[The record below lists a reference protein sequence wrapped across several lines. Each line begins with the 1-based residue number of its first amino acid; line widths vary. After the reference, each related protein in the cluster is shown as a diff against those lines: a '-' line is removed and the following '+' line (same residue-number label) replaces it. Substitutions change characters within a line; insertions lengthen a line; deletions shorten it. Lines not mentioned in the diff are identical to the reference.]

1 MFNLPVLMPKP
12 LTSKTWLLTLTIYFV
27 IALAA
32 VMITPWFGAVKIN
45 IANVLQNLF
54 SDNESVNS
62 MIFFRQR
69 VPRVL
74 LGFCVGASLGL
85 AGAAFQVLLR
95 NSLATPYTLGIAS
108 AGTLCAALSFVFP
121 GLAFSIGPFSTTYIL
136 AFAGSTLAA
145 IFIMLL
151 ARRAGNTSTN
161 TLILAGV
168 AVNLFCGAA
177 LLFLRFISDPQHLVA
192 IDRWVMG
199 GIITIG
205 YSESISIFIFLI
217 IAGFL
222 LMINSHSLNQMAF
235 GEALAGSR
243 GVNTK
248 KLFLTT
254 LGAGVIL
261 TTAAVAVAGPI
272 GFVGLVIPHGVRIIS
287 GNDQRIVLPAS
298 ALASGALLVICDA
311 FARTIVSPTEI
322 PVGIITAFLGAP
334 IFMMLLI
341 KRLNK

>member
-1 MFNLPVLMPKP
+1 MTKP
-12 LTSKTWLLTLTIYFV
+12 LTFKNWILTLTIYVV
-27 IALAA
+27 IAGVALA
-32 VMITPWFGAVKIN
+32 ITPWFGAVKIN
-45 IANVLQNLF
+45 VANVLQNLF
-54 SDNESVNS
+54 SDNESINS
-62 MIFFRQR
+62 IIFFRQR

-121 GLAFSIGPFSTTYIL
+121 GLAFSVGPFSTTYLL

-177 LLFLRFISDPQHLVA
+177 LLFLRFIADPQHLVA

-217 IAGFL
+217 IAGFF

-248 KLFLTT
+248 RLFLTT

-261 TTAAVAVAGPI
+261 TTSAVAVAGPI
-272 GFVGLVIPHGVRIIS
+272 GFVGLVIPHGVRILS

-334 IFMMLLI
+334 IFVILLI

>member
-1 MFNLPVLMPKP
+1 MTKP
-12 LTSKTWLLTLTIYFV
+12 LTFKNWILTLTIYVV
-27 IALAA
+27 IAGVALA
-32 VMITPWFGAVKIN
+32 ITPWFGAVKIN
-45 IANVLQNLF
+45 VANVLQNLF
-54 SDNESVNS
+54 SDNESINS
-62 MIFFRQR
+62 IIFFRQR

-121 GLAFSIGPFSTTYIL
+121 GLAFSVGPFSTTYLL

-177 LLFLRFISDPQHLVA
+177 LLFLRFIADPQHLVA

-217 IAGFL
+217 IAGFF

-261 TTAAVAVAGPI
+261 TTSAVAVAGPI
-272 GFVGLVIPHGVRIIS
+272 GFVGLVIPHGVRILS

-334 IFMMLLI
+334 IFMILLI

>member
-1 MFNLPVLMPKP
+1 MTKP
-12 LTSKTWLLTLTIYFV
+12 LTSKDWILTLAIYFV
-27 IALAA
+27 IAAVALAVA
-32 VMITPWFGAVKIN
+32 PWFGAVKIN
-45 IANVLQNLF
+45 VANVLQNLF
-54 SDNESVNS
+54 SDNESINS
-62 MIFFRQR
+62 IIFFRQR

-121 GLAFSIGPFSTTYIL
+121 GLAFSVGPFSTTYLL
-136 AFAGSTLAA
+136 AFAGSTIAA

-177 LLFLRFISDPQHLVA
+177 LLFLRFIADPQHLVA

-217 IAGFL
+217 IAGFF

-248 KLFLTT
+248 KLFFTT

-261 TTAAVAVAGPI
+261 TTSAVAVAGPI
-272 GFVGLVIPHGVRIIS
+272 GFVGLVIPHGVRILS

-334 IFMMLLI
+334 IFMILLI

>member
-1 MFNLPVLMPKP
+1 VRQRP
-12 LTSKTWLLTLTIYFV
+12 LTLRNWLFTIAIYFIIAV
-27 IALAA
+27 IALA
-32 VMITPWFGAVKIN
+32 VTPWFGAVKIN
-45 IANVLQNLF
+45 VAGVLQNIF
-54 SDNESVNS
+54 SDDESIHS

-74 LGFCVGASLGL
+74 LGFCVGAALGV

-121 GLAFSIGPFSTTYIL
+121 TLAFSIGPFSTTYLL

-177 LLFLRFISDPQHLVA
+177 LLFLRFLADPHHLVA
-192 IDRWVMG
+192 SDRWVMG

-205 YSESISIFIFLI
+205 YSELISILIFLV
-217 IAGFL
+217 IAGFFL
-222 LMINSHSLNQMAF
+222 VINSHSLNQLAF

-261 TTAAVAVAGPI
+261 TTSAVAVAGPI
-272 GFVGLVIPHGVRIIS
+272 GFVGLVIPHGVRLLS

-298 ALASGALLVICDA
+298 MLASGALLIICDA
-311 FARTIVSPTEI
+311 FARTVVAPTEI

-334 IFMMLLI
+334 IFMVLLVH
-341 KRLNK
+341 RLNK

>member
-1 MFNLPVLMPKP
+1 MTKP
-12 LTSKTWLLTLTIYFV
+12 LTFKNWLLTLTIYIV
-27 IALAA
+27 IAA
-32 VMITPWFGAVKIN
+32 VALGVTPWFGAVKIN
-45 IANVLQNLF
+45 VASILRDFF
-54 SDNESVNS
+54 SNNESINS

-69 VPRVL
+69 VPRVV

-121 GLAFSIGPFSTTYIL
+121 SWAFSIGPFSTTYIL
-136 AFAGSTLAA
+136 AFAGSAFAA

-177 LLFLRFISDPQHLVA
+177 LLFLRFIADPQHLVA

-205 YSESISIFIFLI
+205 YSESISIFVFLL
-217 IAGFL
+217 IAGFF

-248 KLFLTT
+248 KLFFTT

-261 TTAAVAVAGPI
+261 TTSAVAVAGPI
-272 GFVGLVIPHGVRIIS
+272 GFVGLIIPHGVRIFS

-334 IFMMLLI
+334 IFMILLI

>member
-1 MFNLPVLMPKP
+1 VRQRP
-12 LTSKTWLLTLTIYFV
+12 LTLRNWLFTIAIYFIIAV
-27 IALAA
+27 IALA
-32 VMITPWFGAVKIN
+32 VTPWFGAVKIN
-45 IANVLQNLF
+45 VAGVLQNIF
-54 SDNESVNS
+54 SDDESINS

-74 LGFCVGASLGL
+74 LGFCVGAALGV

-121 GLAFSIGPFSTTYIL
+121 TLAFSIGPFSTTYLL

-177 LLFLRFISDPQHLVA
+177 LLFLRFLADPQHLVA

-205 YSESISIFIFLI
+205 YSELISILIFLV
-217 IAGFL
+217 IAGFFL
-222 LMINSHSLNQMAF
+222 VINSHSLNQLAF

-261 TTAAVAVAGPI
+261 TTSAVAVAGPI
-272 GFVGLVIPHGVRIIS
+272 GFVGLVIPHGVRLLS

-298 ALASGALLVICDA
+298 MLASGALLIICDA
-311 FARTIVSPTEI
+311 FARTVVAPTEI

-334 IFMMLLI
+334 IFMVLLVH
-341 KRLNK
+341 RLNK

>member
-1 MFNLPVLMPKP
+1 MTKP
-12 LTSKTWLLTLTIYFV
+12 LTFKNWILTLTIYVV
-27 IALAA
+27 IAGVALA
-32 VMITPWFGAVKIN
+32 ITPWFGAVKIN
-45 IANVLQNLF
+45 VANVLQNLF
-54 SDNESVNS
+54 SDNESINS
-62 MIFFRQR
+62 IIFFRQR

-121 GLAFSIGPFSTTYIL
+121 GLAFSVGPFSTTYLL

-177 LLFLRFISDPQHLVA
+177 LLFLRFIADPQHLVA

-217 IAGFL
+217 IAGFF

-261 TTAAVAVAGPI
+261 TTSAVAVAGPI
-272 GFVGLVIPHGVRIIS
+272 GFVGLVIPHGVRILS

-334 IFMMLLI
+334 IFVILLI

>member
-1 MFNLPVLMPKP
+1 MTKP
-12 LTSKTWLLTLTIYFV
+12 LTFKNWILTLTIYVV
-27 IALAA
+27 IAGVALA
-32 VMITPWFGAVKIN
+32 ITPWFGAVKIN
-45 IANVLQNLF
+45 VANVLQNLF
-54 SDNESVNS
+54 SDNESINS
-62 MIFFRQR
+62 IIFFRQR

-121 GLAFSIGPFSTTYIL
+121 GLAFSVGPFSTTYLL

-177 LLFLRFISDPQHLVA
+177 LLFLRFIADPQHLVA

-217 IAGFL
+217 IAGFF

-248 KLFLTT
+248 RLFLTT

-261 TTAAVAVAGPI
+261 TTSAVAVAGPI
-272 GFVGLVIPHGVRIIS
+272 GFVGLVIPHGVRILS

-334 IFMMLLI
+334 IFMILLI
-341 KRLNK
+341 RRLSK

>member
-1 MFNLPVLMPKP
+1 MRQKP
-12 LTSKTWLLTLTIYFV
+12 LTLKNWLLTLAIYFL

-32 VMITPWFGAVKIN
+32 IMVTPWFGAIQIN
-45 IANVLQNLF
+45 ISDIFHNLF
-54 SDNESVNS
+54 SDKESINS

-74 LGFCVGASLGL
+74 LGFCVGAALGL
-85 AGAAFQVLLR
+85 AGASFQVLLR

-108 AGTLCAALSFVFP
+108 AGTLCAAVSFVFP
-121 GLAFSIGPFSTTYIL
+121 SLAFSIGPFSTTYIL

-145 IFIMLL
+145 VFIMLL
-151 ARRAGNTSTN
+151 ARKAGNTSTN

-177 LLFLRFISDPQHLVA
+177 LLFLRFIADPQHLVS

-217 IAGFL
+217 IAGFFL
-222 LMINSHSLNQMAF
+222 VINSHSLNQMAF
-235 GEALAGSR
+235 GEILAGSR

-248 KLFLTT
+248 KLFYTT

-261 TTAAVAVAGPI
+261 TTSAVAVAGPI
-272 GFVGLVIPHGVRIIS
+272 GFVGLVIPHAVRLLS
-287 GNDQRIVLPAS
+287 GNDQRVVLPAS
-298 ALASGALLVICDA
+298 ALFAGALLVICDA
-311 FARTIVSPTEI
+311 FARTVVSPTEI

-334 IFMMLLI
+334 IFMILLI